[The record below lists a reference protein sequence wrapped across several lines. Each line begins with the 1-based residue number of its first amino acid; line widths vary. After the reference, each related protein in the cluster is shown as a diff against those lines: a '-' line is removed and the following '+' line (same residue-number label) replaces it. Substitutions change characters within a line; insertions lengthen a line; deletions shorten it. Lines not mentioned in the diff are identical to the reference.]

1 MDTFKRDAYPA
12 GEIRLK
18 GCLRLGFESHE
29 FIPHGSEEGWWC
41 WLTPKA
47 EREILEQ
54 YGEPAEVVFGWRN
67 AENEVEVEGE
77 LSPDGHYGH
86 MSIWRR
92 EIRIHKLRVI
102 SLTDEAES

>member
-1 MDTFKRDAYPA
+1 MNSGPYDTYPA
-12 GEIRLK
+12 GVVSLMGR
-18 GCLRLGFESHE
+18 LRLAFESHE
-29 FIPHGSEEGWWC
+29 FIPHGSEDGWWC

-67 AENEVEVEGE
+67 AHNEVEVEGE
-77 LSPDGHYGH
+77 LSQDGHYGH
-86 MSIWRR
+86 MSIWPR

-102 SLTDEAES
+102 SLAGE